1 MVNSLSFGKFKSNFD
16 LKISLSVCNI
26 YTLCQ
31 DVTVQM
37 RAYAGV
43 CACVSIEI
51 LTANQAE
58 KTLFDREVQTNI
70 VYLKC
75 VSAINKEFLFLFAD
89 F

>member
-1 MVNSLSFGKFKSNFD
+1 
-16 LKISLSVCNI
+16 
-26 YTLCQ
+26 
-31 DVTVQM
+31 M